1 MDSWVRIGDLA
12 GPWELQAFLRNFY
25 FITVIL
31 EWLQWAEWKHLVRA
45 VLWLHAWMLGVL
57 SSLAL
62 SRSRSSLFPLPLPL
76 LSTTSFVSLLV
87 LLYFLL
93 FSLSLFFFF
102 PWWSLLSVMCRM
114 IFFFFVHHCI
124 LPYPWANSSALI
136 PYHCHP
142 LNFENCHLKTWYN
155 GWGFLSPIN
164 LLLQGILLGFFP
176 GILCMNFVLCIARV
190 LFIF

>member
-1 MDSWVRIGDLA
+1 MIAVGWMETPGSCCVMTACLNVRGFKLSRSLTL
-12 GPWELQAFLRNFY
+12 P
-25 FITVIL
+25 
-31 EWLQWAEWKHLVRA
+31 
-45 VLWLHAWMLGVL
+45 VL
-57 SSLAL
+57 SLSPFPYLYLVLLLAL
-62 SRSRSSLFPLPLPL
+62 S
-76 LSTTSFVSLLV
+76 LSWYYSIF
-87 LLYFLL
+87 F
-93 FSLSLFFFF
+93 FSLSFFVFRGGHC
-102 PWWSLLSVMCRM
+102 SVLCAEWY
-114 IFFFFVHHCI
+114 FFFFVHHCI
-124 LPYPWANSSALI
+124 LPYPWANNSALI